1 MRVKNQGENQR
12 KGGEETFETLSKRKV
27 IGRKK
32 EVLWNLRN
40 KSVETAPIRFKRNDL
55 WIWNLRVCKWEVLGG
70 RERSLKEIKGN
81 Q

>member
-1 MRVKNQGENQR
+1 MRVKDQGENQR
-12 KGGEETFETLSKRKV
+12 KGRKETSKTLSKRKV
-27 IGRKK
+27 IGREK

-40 KSVETAPIRFKRNDL
+40 KSVETASIKFKRKDL

-70 RERSLKEIKGN
+70 CERSSKEIKGN

>member
-32 EVLWNLRN
+32 EVL
-40 KSVETAPIRFKRNDL
+40 
-55 WIWNLRVCKWEVLGG
+55 
-70 RERSLKEIKGN
+70 
-81 Q
+81 